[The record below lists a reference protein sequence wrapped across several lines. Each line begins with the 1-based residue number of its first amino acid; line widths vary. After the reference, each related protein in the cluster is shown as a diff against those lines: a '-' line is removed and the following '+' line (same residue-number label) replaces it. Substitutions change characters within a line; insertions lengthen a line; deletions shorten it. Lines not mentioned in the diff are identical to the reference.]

1 VFVNTTYFNIKILF
15 SKKGGKLYNMKY
27 NTKKMGKRIK
37 EERNALG
44 LTQSKFA
51 EKLGKSEESRQIIA
65 NWEKGKTIPAFD
77 DMLKMCELFD
87 CELGYLLCE
96 FDNKTREATDVC
108 KALGISKEAEA
119 KLKEIKISDY
129 RETLITL
136 SQMIE
141 SDYFFKL
148 LKTIHLYRFNF
159 NKHQLVFYNYEE
171 EEIVSKALGCDKY
184 TDVREHIK
192 ASSRYLIEETF
203 MKILDD
209 LK

>member
-1 VFVNTTYFNIKILF
+1 MIYDLKAI
-15 SKKGGKLYNMKY
+15 
-27 NTKKMGKRIK
+27 GKRIK
-37 EERNALG
+37 KERIENGFKNQGA
-44 LTQSKFA
+44 FA
-51 EKLGKSEESRQIIA
+51 KEMNYSQESRQTVA
-65 NWEKGKTIPAFD
+65 NWENGKTLPCLED
-77 DMLKMCELFD
+77 LLKMCELFG

-96 FDNKTREATDVC
+96 HDNKTREATDVC

-119 KLKEIKISDY
+119 ELKKIKNSDY

-141 SDYFFKL
+141 SEYFFKL
-148 LKTIHLYRFNF
+148 LKAIHLYRFNF